1 MDIHEIINKI
11 YPMPESSVDKLK
23 RLLSKVTYPKG
34 HLILETGKTETN
46 LFFIEK
52 GIARAYIPVDGK
64 EVTFWI
70 GREGSTIVS
79 LKSYVNNQQ
88 GYETVELMENSVLYM
103 LKRKELYELFE
114 EDIHIA
120 NWGTQICRNRIPAN
134 RGKAYLPPVYNRIRT
149 LQGTAE
155 RQSGFTAKNAAGMP
169 RLLSG
174 NHPGKP

>member
-103 LKRKELYELFE
+103 LKRKELYVLFE
-114 EDIHIA
+114 KDIHIA
-120 NWGTQICRNRIPAN
+120 NWGRKFA
-134 RGKAYLPPVYNRIRT
+134 GKAYLPPVYNRIRT